1 MRSKLRASLVSIVVV
16 STMAA
21 ALPAAQARHPV
32 SGRVIAGVMGH
43 EGARWLERPEREA
56 EEAPSKAIAA
66 LRLRPG
72 QVVADIGAG
81 SGYHTFRLA
90 NVVGET
96 GRIYAED
103 IVPRYLDA
111 LEADVRRRELKNVVV
126 VRGATDD
133 AKLPAGQIDAAIMVH
148 MYHEIEQPYALLYNL
163 AGAFKP
169 GGRLAIVD
177 QNAATYAHG
186 TPPALLNCELEAVGY
201 RQVSL
206 IRLKDDNA
214 YLAIF
219 APPSPGALPKPSQI
233 RACKG

>member
-1 MRSKLRASLVSIVVV
+1 MRPILAMTITLFLALGCARQGTAQRADFPKPDRPVADIVSPRWSADADRDRINE
-16 STMAA
+16 SGQI
-21 ALPAAQARHPV
+21 AQAL
-32 SGRVIAGVMGH
+32 G
-43 EGARWLERPEREA
+43 L
-56 EEAPSKAIAA
+56 K
-66 LRLRPG
+66 PG
-72 QVVADIGAG
+72 MTVADIGAG

-111 LEADVRRRELKNVVV
+111 LEADVRRREVKNVVV

-133 AKLPAGQIDAAIMVH
+133 PKLPAGQIDAAIMVH

>member
-1 MRSKLRASLVSIVVV
+1 MFAPMRPILAMAITLFLTLGCARQGTAQRADFPKPERPVADIVSPRWSADADRDRVNESGQI
-16 STMAA
+16 
-21 ALPAAQARHPV
+21 AQALGLK
-32 SGRVIAGVMGH
+32 SGM
-43 EGARWLERPEREA
+43 
-56 EEAPSKAIAA
+56 S
-66 LRLRPG
+66 
-72 QVVADIGAG
+72 VADIGAG

-90 NVVGET
+90 SVVGDT

-111 LEADVRRRELKNVVV
+111 LEAEVRRRELKNIIV
-126 VRGATDD
+126 VRGGADD
-133 AKLPAGQIDAAIMVH
+133 PKLPPGQLDAAIMVH
-148 MYHEIEQPYALLYNL
+148 MYHEIEQPYGLLYNL
-163 AGAFKP
+163 AAAFKP

-186 TPPALLNCELEAVGY
+186 TPPVLLNCELAAVGY
-201 RQVSL
+201 KQVSL

-219 APPSPGALPKPSQI
+219 APPRPEDLPKPSQI